1 MVAGAAALTLALAAA
16 VPGAAGTADEAAEC
30 AGAAPTLEA
39 RSHDPPSSSTT
50 ANGTSDA

>member
-1 MVAGAAALTLALAAA
+1 MVAGAAAWTLAVAAA
-16 VPGAAGTADEAAEC
+16 VPGAARTADEVAEWAA
-30 AGAAPTLEA
+30 AAPTPEA